1 MSQSPHM
8 VKESI
13 SGADYFLRGFSLIRQ
28 PGIRTFVLIPL
39 LVNFVLFAGAFYA
52 LLLQLDGLFAWLHQQ
67 IPAWLD
73 WLDYLLWPIALIT
86 ILVVFSF
93 IFSSVT
99 NWIAAPFNGLLA
111 EKVEHILTGQPA
123 NDSGMLDIVK
133 DVPRTFGREWTK
145 LKYYLPKA
153 IGCLILFF
161 IPVVGQTL
169 APVLWFLFSAW
180 MMAIQYID
188 YPADNH
194 KLGWNE
200 MLAWLREKRWQSMS
214 FGGIVYLV
222 LLIPVVNILMMPAA
236 VAGATLF
243 WVRERGAENLVTQ
256 R

>member
-1 MSQSPHM
+1 MSHSPRM
-8 VKESI
+8 VKDSI
-13 SGADYFLRGFSLIRQ
+13 SGTDYFLRGFSLIRQ

-67 IPAWLD
+67 IPSWLD

-93 IFSSVT
+93 LFSSVA

-111 EKVEHILTGQPA
+111 EKVEQALTGEAA
-123 NDSGMLDIVK
+123 NDTGMLDIVK
-133 DVPRTFGREWTK
+133 DVPRTFGREWIK

-153 IGCLILFF
+153 IGCLILFL

-180 MMAIQYID
+180 MMAIQYVD
-188 YPADNH
+188 YPFDNH
-194 KLGWNE
+194 KIDFITMRDALKQRRGKC
-200 MLAWLREKRWQSMS
+200 LS
-214 FGGIVYLV
+214 FGALV
-222 LLIPVVNILMMPAA
+222 TLFSAIPVVNLFVMP
-236 VAGATLF
+236 VAICGATAM
-243 WVRERGAENLVTQ
+243 WVDHYRSEQLKR
-256 R
+256 